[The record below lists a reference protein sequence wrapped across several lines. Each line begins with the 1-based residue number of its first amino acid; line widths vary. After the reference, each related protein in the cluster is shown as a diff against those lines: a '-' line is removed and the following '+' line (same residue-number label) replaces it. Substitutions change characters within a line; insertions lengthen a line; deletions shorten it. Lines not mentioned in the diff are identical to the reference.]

1 MIPIVAINN
10 LASIAICLTS
20 FLILFKSYKTNKNQ
34 LIFDFTRFYFFLT
47 LFFATYALPGLV
59 LKNGTLIAIVF
70 TLSNVFLFVSIAFF
84 IRIPL
89 EILKLTELKKLLFG
103 ICLFFAAYLTV
114 LKMFIFKPA
123 EIIKTDK
130 FYDFTTMEPVWFSFL
145 IGGLLG
151 LIITLAIILFILE
164 GLKSK
169 DSTMKL
175 KSFLISTGMIFLFL
189 ASMFN
194 YVLYTILNYSLSMDI
209 LASISAWLGLLIILG
224 GIKYKKFYFE

>member
-10 LASIAICLTS
+10 VISVTICLTS
-20 FLILFKSYKTNKNQ
+20 FLILFKAYKNNKNP
-34 LIFDFTRFYFFLT
+34 LILDFSKFYFFLA
-47 LFFATYALPGLV
+47 LFFVAYALPGLI
-59 LKNGTLIAIVF
+59 LKDGTVIAVVF
-70 TLSNVFLFVSIAFF
+70 TLSNVFLFISTAFF
-84 IRIPL
+84 IRVPL
-89 EILKLTELKKLLFG
+89 EILKLTELKNLLFG
-103 ICLFFAAYLTV
+103 ISLFFAAYLMI

-123 EIIKTDK
+123 EIIKTNR
-130 FYDFTTMEPVWFSFL
+130 FYDFTTMEPIWFSLL

-169 DSTMKL
+169 DSDMKL
-175 KSFLISTGMIFLFL
+175 KSFLISIGMIFLFL

-194 YVLYTILNYSLSMDI
+194 YILYNLLDYSLSMDI